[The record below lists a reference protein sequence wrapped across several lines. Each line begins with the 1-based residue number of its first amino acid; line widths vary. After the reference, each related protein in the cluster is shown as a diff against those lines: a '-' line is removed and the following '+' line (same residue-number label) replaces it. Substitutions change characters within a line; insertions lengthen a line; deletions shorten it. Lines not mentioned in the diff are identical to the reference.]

1 MNHMSKHKYRTCLMV
16 GVIAL
21 LLLFAVFG
29 ARAAGA
35 AGFTIPWWTVDAGGG
50 QSSGGS
56 YAVSGT
62 IGQPDSG
69 STAGGQYAVNGGFW
83 TPFGEFSPPEKVIYL
98 PVVVR

>member
-1 MNHMSKHKYRTCLMV
+1 MSKHKYRTCLMV

-21 LLLFAVFG
+21 LLLFTVYG
-29 ARAAGA
+29 AMAAGA

-50 QSSGGS
+50 QSSGGD

-83 TPFGEFSPPEKVIYL
+83 NPSGEYNPPGNDIYL